1 MRQDIQ
7 CLRGLAIIFVLSFH
21 LSPNLFVNG
30 YLGVDIFFVI
40 SGFLMAKNL
49 TNLNLLDVHDFL
61 KFYYKR
67 FRRILPLYYLT
78 CFIIVIM
85 VHLYLP
91 DFLWKNNNR
100 YSLASLF
107 LITNQLVI
115 HDQGDYFTEFLS
127 SASSMNAFLHLWS
140 LSVEMQFYL
149 LVPFIFLGMQFLKKD
164 YLKLMAVT
172 LITIFGFIGFA
183 MILDKFAFN
192 FLFLRLW
199 QFSAGFIALFYIKIR
214 EARLL
219 PKKSETADE
228 GKTKFTSPISQHD
241 LVISALS
248 ILALCML
255 PNVIPKLI
263 LRPLVTLA
271 TSLIIGCQSQDLR
284 ILNSKTLSYIGDVSY
299 VLYLVHWPVISIF
312 LTATVHS
319 YLFCIVLIFILSIV
333 LHHLFEKQYLK
344 LEMKGIFPLVLLL
357 IATNAYLQYSIRNDS
372 FWKYQYTPEEKSIIE
387 RNHETYAPLYDI
399 ETRQSKCM
407 EKDLEVE
414 FEKHYLLGY
423 CRFPPGKGN
432 TSVMLIGNSYILTFV
447 NQIEEHFKLNYTEF
461 RYLSIIGSYGIFAS
475 SWKLSHQALE
485 LSRKQVE
492 LHKPDVLFVLP
503 RYMQDANYP
512 TEENDKLVAEM
523 NSNIEFYERFTKR
536 IYILD
541 VLPNWS
547 ENFQTLFLQN
557 FITRPDDME
566 LLHLNKKKADLE
578 MKNIRRR
585 LKMIKCNKC
594 KVFDLSQVFLE
605 DDKYLT
611 FDRDTLLS
619 YIDNTVHLNAAGVRP
634 CDTAFKNLTREIMDS
649 L

>member
-7 CLRGLAIIFVLSFH
+7 CLRGLAIIFVLNFH

-78 CFIIVIM
+78 IFIIIIM

-91 DFLWKNNNR
+91 DFLWENNNR

-115 HDQGDYFTEFLS
+115 HDQGDYFTEL
-127 SASSMNAFLHLWS
+127 
-140 LSVEMQFYL
+140 
-149 LVPFIFLGMQFLKKD
+149 I
-164 YLKLMAVT
+164 AVT

-183 MILDKFAFN
+183 IILDKFAFN

-214 EARLL
+214 ETRLL
-219 PKKSETADE
+219 PKKSETPDE
-228 GKTKFTSPISQHD
+228 GKYKFTSPISQHD

-284 ILNSKTLSYIGDVSY
+284 ILNSKTLSYIGDISY

-312 LTATVHS
+312 LTATVNS

-372 FWKYQYTPEEKSIIE
+372 FWKYQYTPEQKSIIE

-512 TEENDKLVAEM
+512 IEENDELVAEI

-541 VLPNWS
+541 ALPNWS

-594 KVFDLSQVFLE
+594 KVRTPRNSKSRTFLQVFDLSHVFLE

-611 FDRDTLLS
+611 FDRDTMLS

-634 CDTAFKNLTREIMDS
+634 CDPVIKNLTREIMDS

>member
-21 LSPNLFVNG
+21 LAPNLFVNG

-40 SGFLMAKNL
+40 SGFLMSKNL
-49 TNLNLLDVHDFL
+49 TNLNLLDIHDFL

-67 FRRILPLYYLT
+67 FRRILPLYFLT
-78 CFIIVIM
+78 VFIIVIM

-115 HDQGDYFTEFLS
+115 HDQGDYFTEFFS
-127 SASSMNAFLHLWS
+127 SSSSMNAFLHLWS

-149 LVPFIFLGMQFLKKD
+149 LVPFIFLGLHFLKND
-164 YLKLMAVT
+164 YLKLTAVT

-199 QFSAGFIALFYIKIR
+199 QFSAGFIPLFYIKITESR
-214 EARLL
+214 L
-219 PKKSETADE
+219 PKKSETHE
-228 GKTKFTSPISQHD
+228 ETQFTIPISQHD

-255 PNVIPKLI
+255 PNIIPKLI

-271 TSLIIGCQSQDLR
+271 TALIIGCQSQDLQ
-284 ILNSKTLSYIGDVSY
+284 ILNSKTLSYIGDISY

-312 LTATVHS
+312 LTSTVNS
-319 YLFCIVLIFILSIV
+319 YLFCIVLIFILSVV

-357 IATNAYLQYSIRNDS
+357 IATNAYLQYSIRKDS
-372 FWKYQYTPEEKSIIE
+372 FWNYKYTPEQKSIIE
-387 RNHETYAPLYDI
+387 RNHETYGPLYDI
-399 ETRQSKCM
+399 DLRRGKCI
-407 EKDLEVE
+407 EKDLDVE
-414 FEKHYLLGY
+414 FEKHQLLGY

-432 TSVMLIGNSYILTFV
+432 TSVMMIGNSYIITFI
-447 NQIEEHFKLNYTEF
+447 NQIEEHFHLNYSDI

-485 LSRKQVE
+485 LSKKQVE

-503 RYMQDANYP
+503 RYMQDITYP
-512 TEENDKLVAEM
+512 IEDNDELVKEM
-523 NSNIEFYERFTKR
+523 NSNIEFYERFTKK

-541 VLPNWS
+541 ALPNWS
-547 ENFQTLFLQN
+547 ENFHTLFLQN
-557 FITRPDDME
+557 MITKPDDME
-566 LLHLNKKKADLE
+566 LMHLSKRKADLE

-585 LKMIKCNKC
+585 LKMIKCKEC
-594 KVFDLSQVFLE
+594 KVFDLSHTFLE
-605 DDKYLT
+605 NDKYLT
-611 FDRDTLLS
+611 FDRDTMLS

-634 CDTAFKNLTREIMDS
+634 CDPVIKNLTREIIDS

>member
-67 FRRILPLYYLT
+67 FRRILPLYYLSI
-78 CFIIVIM
+78 FIIVIM

-91 DFLWKNNNR
+91 DFLWTNNNR

-115 HDQGDYFTEFLS
+115 HDQGDYFTEL
-127 SASSMNAFLHLWS
+127 
-140 LSVEMQFYL
+140 
-149 LVPFIFLGMQFLKKD
+149 I
-164 YLKLMAVT
+164 AVT

-183 MILDKFAFN
+183 IILDKFAFN

-214 EARLL
+214 KTRLL
-219 PKKSETADE
+219 PKKSETPDE
-228 GKTKFTSPISQHD
+228 GKYKFTSPINQHD

-284 ILNSKTLSYIGDVSY
+284 ILNSKTLSYIGGISY

-312 LTATVHS
+312 LTATVNS

-372 FWKYQYTPEEKSIIE
+372 FWKYQYTPEQKSIIE

-423 CRFPPGKGN
+423 CRLPPGKRN

-447 NQIEEHFKLNYTEF
+447 NQIEEHFKLNYSEF
-461 RYLSIIGSYGIFAS
+461 RYLSIIGSYGFFAS

-512 TEENDKLVAEM
+512 LEENDELVEEM

-541 VLPNWS
+541 ALPNWS

-557 FITRPDDME
+557 LITRLDDME

-594 KVFDLSQVFLE
+594 KVFDLSHVFLE

-611 FDRDTLLS
+611 FDRDTMLS

-634 CDTAFKNLTREIMDS
+634 CDPVIKNLTREIMDS